1 MKKKVIC
8 SVLLGLMV
16 SGQLI
21 GADYIKPKK
30 DKKTGI
36 SYYDLNKNG
45 HLDIYENPAFAVEER
60 VRALLSQM
68 TLEEKV
74 GQMLTSLGWPMYERQ
89 GNTIRLTEQLVREI
103 EE

>member
-16 SGQLI
+16 SGQLV

-60 VRALLSQM
+60 VTLSDD
-68 TLEEKV
+68 
-74 GQMLTSLGWPMYERQ
+74 SR
-89 GNTIRLTEQLVREI
+89 RESRPDAYFFRMADV
-103 EE
+103 

>member
-16 SGQLI
+16 SGQLV

-36 SYYDLNKNG
+36 SKA
-45 HLDIYENPAFAVEER
+45 I
-60 VRALLSQM
+60 ALIIAGFPFFYIQ
-68 TLEEKV
+68 T
-74 GQMLTSLGWPMYERQ
+74 
-89 GNTIRLTEQLVREI
+89 
-103 EE
+103 

>member
-36 SYYDLNKNG
+36 SYY
-45 HLDIYENPAFAVEER
+45 
-60 VRALLSQM
+60 
-68 TLEEKV
+68 T
-74 GQMLTSLGWPMYERQ
+74 
-89 GNTIRLTEQLVREI
+89 
-103 EE
+103 

>member
-8 SVLLGLMV
+8 SVLLGFMV
-16 SGQLI
+16 SGQLV

-45 HLDIYENPAFAVEER
+45 HLDIYEN
-60 VRALLSQM
+60 LLLQ
-68 TLEEKV
+68 
-74 GQMLTSLGWPMYERQ
+74 
-89 GNTIRLTEQLVREI
+89 
-103 EE
+103 